1 MCHHS
6 LPSIISPIRDKS
18 VVVKI
23 FLVDYICILIAYVG
37 LGMAS
42 LLAFGGLPD
51 NPSAC
56 PPSRIMEA
64 ASERH
69 IPSSPASQKE
79 RSRFHSH
86 GSGSDDID

>member
-56 PPSRIMEA
+56 PPSRIVVRCRDIA
-64 ASERH
+64 AVWV
-69 IPSSPASQKE
+69 AFF
-79 RSRFHSH
+79 SRWQRCCR
-86 GSGSDDID
+86 